1 MESCFQPKNSCIV
14 RDALLKILMA
24 KKTAELN
31 YYEQQSRNEFAFRQ
45 MLKVTKPD
53 LYVLFDLLETTGLN
67 WFVIVKVIRALNN
80 IAMGNGYGTVS
91 IEIQK
96 GIVTFVRG
104 EESDRINETLIIPKK
119 KDDI

>member
-1 MESCFQPKNSCIV
+1 
-14 RDALLKILMA
+14 MA

-45 MLKVTKPD
+45 MLKVTKPN

-67 WFVIVKVIRALNN
+67 WFVIVKIIRALNN
-80 IAMGNGYGTVS
+80 IALGNGYGTVS
-91 IEIQK
+91 VEIQK
-96 GIVTFVRG
+96 GQVTFVRG
-104 EESDRINETLIIPKK
+104 EESDRVNEPLVNPKK